1 MPKAPKATKETEETL
16 VLLANAVC
24 QVREGSQVP
33 RDTTEARVVQEI
45 AAQSASRATLETSA
59 SEASLASRA
68 TTAARACQVFQ
79 RASL

>member
-16 VLLANAVC
+16 ASLANAVC

-45 AAQSASRATLETSA
+45 AAQSAFKATLETSA
-59 SEASLASRA
+59 PGVSLAPRA
-68 TTAARACQVFQ
+68 TMAARACQVI
-79 RASL
+79 